1 MHVRTLLL
9 TVALLYAH
17 SAVAAD
23 IVQDEPHQAPE
34 RWGDL
39 APEYG
44 SCDERTRLSGVGAPW
59 VAAGKHEDEV
69 APEVGRR
76 TAQTPQ
82 AEESGSKQ

>member
-1 MHVRTLLL
+1 MQVRTLLL
-9 TVALLYAH
+9 IVALLYVH
-17 SAVAAD
+17 SAGAED
-23 IVQDEPHQAPE
+23 IVRDEPHQTPE

-59 VAAGKHEDEV
+59 IAADAREGEGALE
-69 APEVGRR
+69 AERR

>member
-59 VAAGKHEDEV
+59 VAASGHEDEV
-69 APEVGRR
+69 LPDIGHR
-76 TAQTPQ
+76 TAQKPQ
-82 AEESGSKQ
+82 AGESGSKQ

>member
-1 MHVRTLLL
+1 MQVRTLLL
-9 TVALLYAH
+9 IVALLYAH
-17 SAVAAD
+17 SAAAED

-59 VAAGKHEDEV
+59 VGADAREV
-69 APEVGRR
+69 EGRA
-76 TAQTPQ
+76 AQTPQ
-82 AEESGSKQ
+82 AEGSGSKQ